1 MKKAPIWGLVLKEYY
16 CAKKAFTTFW
26 IMFAVIIIAMLLV
39 MGSFQFGNLK
49 EMDEAS
55 RKAIF
60 PLLVLYG
67 KYIPMMGLLTL
78 GNGIAENTIQQDKSK
93 VRRFF
98 LITPISGYRIMG
110 AKLLT
115 MLLVSGFGLV
125 VSLIYGFLLQVLF
138 AIPFSWG
145 TLALMLLMAV
155 GLAFYTFTFMALGF
169 VTKSMDQAGLCMIPI
184 LLGTAGLIKWC
195 VGHFVGEEKVG
206 EILVQMDGASLEMIS
221 MLENKIIGWIPW
233 LLLLLAVLYLLA
245 FIGLGKLY
253 QRREK

>member
-1 MKKAPIWGLVLKEYY
+1 MKKAPIWGLMLKEYY

-26 IMFAVIIIAMLLV
+26 FMFAVIIIAVLLV

-49 EMDEAS
+49 DLDEAS
-55 RKAIF
+55 KKNIL

-67 KYIPMMGLLTL
+67 KYIPMMCLFTI
-78 GNGIAENTIQQDKSK
+78 GNGIAENTIQVDKAK

-115 MLLVSGFGLV
+115 ILLVNGLGLV
-125 VSLIYGFLLQVLF
+125 ISLIYGFLLQVLF
-138 AIPFSWG
+138 AIPFSLG
-145 TLALMLLMAV
+145 TLALMLLVAV
-155 GLAFYTFTFMALGF
+155 GLSFFTFTFMALGF

-184 LLGTAGLIKWC
+184 LLGVAGLIKLC
-195 VGHFVGEEKVG
+195 VGHFVDPAKVA
-206 EILVQMDGASLEMIS
+206 EISVQMNEALLETIAV
-221 MLENKIIGWIPW
+221 LENKMIGWIPW